1 MSTTVKLN
9 VDELKN
15 LVTYMVK
22 NNSHIQ
28 DSGKVPVAINVESPA
43 GIGKTSVITQ
53 LADELGMDFVKI
65 NLSQIEEIG
74 DLVGFPVK
82 EFEIRKED
90 NSIKW
95 VPETMLPMYIQAKY
109 SPTGN
114 KRMSYAPPAWIQG
127 KEKPIMLL
135 LDDYSRG
142 DQRFMQA
149 TMEIIDRQEYISWK
163 MPKGSMVILSSNP
176 DNGEYFVTTLDNAQK
191 TRFITINMQFD
202 IDCWARYAEQNQIDS
217 RCINFLIMHPELVTE
232 QTNARVITTFFNSIS
247 SIGDFDKQLPLIQM
261 LGEGSVGP
269 EFSTLFTMFINNKLD
284 KLIHPK
290 EILSGADWKA
300 IRTKLAGTI
309 GIGDDYR
316 ADIAGVISTRII
328 NFTMYQTDAKSNGQ
342 KLVDRIIEICT
353 DEDLFTADLRYYMV
367 KAIVNHDKQRFQK
380 ILMHPKLIQVAIK

>member
-1 MSTTVKLN
+1 MSATVKLN
-9 VDELKN
+9 VDELKT
-15 LVTYMVK
+15 VVKYMV
-22 NNSHIQ
+22 NNNNQ
-28 DSGKVPVAINVESPA
+28 LQETGKIPVAINVESPA

-53 LADELGMDFVKI
+53 LANELGMEMVKI

-82 EFEIRKED
+82 EYEVSKED
-90 NSIKW
+90 SIKW
-95 VPETMLPMYIQAKY
+95 VPENLLPMYIQSKY
-109 SPTGN
+109 VPTGN
-114 KRMSYAPPAWIQG
+114 KRMSYAAPQWIQG

-149 TMEIIDRQEYISWK
+149 CMEIIDRQEYISWK
-163 MPKGSMVILSSNP
+163 LPKGSMVMLSSNP
-176 DNGEYFVTTLDNAQK
+176 DNGEYFVTTMDNAQK
-191 TRFITINMQFD
+191 TRFITMQLQFD
-202 IDCWARYAEQNQIDS
+202 IDCWARYAEQSNLDS

-261 LGEGSVGP
+261 LGEGSVGS

-290 EILSGADWKA
+290 EILTGTDWKA

-309 GIGDDYR
+309 GTGDDYR

-328 NFTMYQTDAKSNGQ
+328 NYTMYQTDGKSNGQ